1 MRHLILTYALADF
14 LEMHFS
20 KDPKLIKAVGK
31 KILPKL
37 IQSGTL
43 HHTPAFALKNT
54 LVAVQNSGT
63 ARQAT
68 EIVILNPG
76 DQSFQKYQLRPLFD

>member
-1 MRHLILTYALADF
+1 MKHLILTYALADF

-20 KDPKLIKAVGK
+20 NDPKLIKAIKK

-37 IQSGTL
+37 VQGGTL

-54 LVAVQNSGT
+54 LVAVQNSRT
-63 ARQAT
+63 AKQAT
-68 EIVILNPG
+68 EVMILNPE
-76 DQSFQKYQLRPLFD
+76 DQTFQKYQLHPSPE